1 MSRIVERDEDDALA
15 VGREAVMLHEE
26 FGQQTLSCTGWKV
39 DGPEFTADE
48 GPARPSALEV
58 IQTLA
63 VRRKRGQER
72 ISLRSNLVI
81 SCRVVKP
88 DRALLFT
95 DRRDERT
102 PVGREGNPLFFGSTK
117 SHLLGRAVRVALT

>member
-1 MSRIVERDEDDALA
+1 MSCIVEGDEDDALS
-15 VGREAVMLHEE
+15 VSREAVMLHEE
-26 FGQQTLSCTGWKV
+26 FGQQTLSCTRRKI

-48 GPARPSALEV
+48 APACPSALEV
-58 IQTLA
+58 IQALA

-72 ISLRSNLVI
+72 ISLGSNLVI
-81 SCRVVKP
+81 SCRVMKP

-102 PVGREGNPLFFGSTK
+102 PVGREGNPLFFGST
-117 SHLLGRAVRVALT
+117 